1 MTETQLRSLIGC
13 ILKFKV
19 SEIIITDVHEY
30 SVSYKN
36 EINTVITMT
45 ISDFIKN
52 YLPKLKIY
60 INEDDESLVPI
71 MQYLEH
77 YDIK

>member
-19 SEIIITDVHEY
+19 SEIIITDVSGY